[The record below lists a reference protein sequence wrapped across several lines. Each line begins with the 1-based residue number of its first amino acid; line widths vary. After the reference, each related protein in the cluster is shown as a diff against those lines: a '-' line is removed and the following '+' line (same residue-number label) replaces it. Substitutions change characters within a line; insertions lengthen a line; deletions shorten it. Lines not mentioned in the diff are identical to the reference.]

1 MPTVTGGGTGGRD
14 RGDGNAASRSGPAS
28 GPGTRC
34 LARPDGRWA
43 PATIASVLADGTFR
57 IEPDVPA
64 MQVMPHW
71 HGVTAA
77 EMSIGDEQ
85 RWSPVFERIISDRAG
100 LSRHD
105 LSRTFG
111 RLGIDVDADV
121 LDRFWVT
128 TCQSLWQLDA
138 TAAANVRLDTARAYE
153 MIVAAGLSARQ
164 LADEVLRG
172 VAPRQY
178 NSFYWNQTRMG
189 GRDPSEVA
197 RPIAVADA
205 LDALGLADV
214 EADPR
219 RLGDAIAFGK
229 RHGVELPANLLE
241 VLGAAGIADAVW
253 SSHPNNPE
261 LINPTAWELSTG
273 LEPFGLEGEAGIEIM
288 APHQGD
294 HTWAAVFDR
303 GERDARVYLKWIEGE
318 RAHWQLLAPS
328 IAMFFWDLAQTGLT
342 WFLMHQGSVQGRAIE
357 PTQLGLR
364 IV

>member
-1 MPTVTGGGTGGRD
+1 
-14 RGDGNAASRSGPAS
+14 
-28 GPGTRC
+28 
-34 LARPDGRWA
+34 
-43 PATIASVLADGTFR
+43 VLADGTYR
-57 IEPDVPA
+57 VTPDVPA
-64 MQVMPHW
+64 MSVMPQW

-121 LDRFWVT
+121 LDRFWMT
-128 TCQSLWQLDA
+128 TCESLFQLDA
-138 TAAANVRLDTARAYE
+138 TTAANIRLDGARAYE

-197 RPIAVADA
+197 RIITNADA
-205 LDALGLADV
+205 LDALGLSDAEPDV
-214 EADPR
+214 R
-219 RLGDAIAFGK
+219 RLTDATAFAR
-229 RHGVELPANLLE
+229 RHGLELPSHLLE
-241 VLGAAGIADAVW
+241 ILCCTGIADAVW

-261 LINPTAWELSTG
+261 LINPAAPWELATG
-273 LEPFGLEGEAGIEIM
+273 LERLGLEGEVGIDIM
-288 APHQGD
+288 LPHQGD
-294 HTWAAVFDR
+294 HSWAAVFDR

-318 RAHWQLLAPS
+318 RAHWQLLAPT

-342 WFLMHQGSVQGRAIE
+342 WFLVHQGAVQGRTIE
-357 PTQLGLR
+357 PTPIGVR
-364 IV
+364 IA